1 MGFFMTL
8 NSFSIFLTVVEEM
21 NFTRAAHRLF
31 ITQQSLSGHIRRLE
45 EEYGVTLFERKPVL
59 KLTPEGKNMV
69 FYARQILQAENMMIS
84 GFADITKNSSA
95 YLNIGISYMRSAIFG
110 SGIWKRYHK
119 KYPNIEVRFSEKNTD
134 RLLEEL
140 QRGDLS
146 VMVGIDIRVMSG
158 FKVVPL
164 VDEQL
169 RCIVKRSL
177 IENYYGDKADQMIEK
192 FSAEGIRLEEIK
204 EIPMLFPPRGNRLRV
219 PLEQVFRQAGV
230 MPKIIFESDLPE
242 LLYRLGVEGDGAAL
256 ITPMTIYDHFRQGTQ
271 LSKDCCNFRVL
282 NTGTNRI
289 SLAYQADIE
298 LPQYVEGMIEAIQEE
313 FREYKGMMEANNI

>member
-1 MGFFMTL
+1 MTL
-8 NSFSIFLTVVEEM
+8 NSFSVFLTVVEEM
-21 NFTRAAHRLF
+21 NFTRAAHKLF

-95 YLNIGISYMRSAIFG
+95 YLTIGISYMRSAIFG
-110 SGIWKRYHK
+110 SGIWKRFHK

-177 IENYYGDKADQMIEK
+177 IEEYYEEKASGMIERFDK
-192 FSAEGIRLEEIK
+192 EGIRLEEITK
-204 EIPMLFPPRGNRLRV
+204 IPMLFPPKGNRLRV

-230 MPKIIFESDLPE
+230 MPRIIFESDLPE
-242 LLYRLGVEGDGAAL
+242 LLYRLASEGDGAAV
-256 ITPMTIYDHFRQGTQ
+256 IAPMTIYDHFRQGTM
-271 LSKDCCNFRVL
+271 LSEECCNFRVL
-282 NTGTNRI
+282 NTGTSRI
-289 SLAYQADIE
+289 SLAYPADIE
-298 LPQYVEGMIEAIQEE
+298 LPQYVEGMIDAIREE
-313 FREYKGMMEANNI
+313 FREYKWMMERQRI

>member
-1 MGFFMTL
+1 MTL
-8 NSFSIFLTVVEEM
+8 NSFSVFLTVVEEM
-21 NFTRAAHRLF
+21 NFTRAAHKLF

-95 YLNIGISYMRSAIFG
+95 YLTIGISYMRSAIFG
-110 SGIWKRYHK
+110 SGIWKRFHK

-177 IENYYGDKADQMIEK
+177 IEEYYEEKAAGMIERFDK
-192 FSAEGIRLEEIK
+192 EGIRLEEITK
-204 EIPMLFPPRGNRLRV
+204 IPMLFPPKGNRLRV

-230 MPKIIFESDLPE
+230 MPRIIFESDLPE
-242 LLYRLGVEGDGAAL
+242 LLYRLASEGDGAAV
-256 ITPMTIYDHFRQGTQ
+256 IAPMTIYDHFRQGTM
-271 LSKDCCNFRVL
+271 LSEECCNFRVL
-282 NTGTNRI
+282 NTGTSRI
-289 SLAYQADIE
+289 SLAYPADIE
-298 LPQYVEGMIEAIQEE
+298 LPQYVEGMIDAIREE
-313 FREYKGMMEANNI
+313 FREYKWMMERQRI

>member
-1 MGFFMTL
+1 MTL

-21 NFTRAAHRLF
+21 NFTRAAHKLF

-84 GFADITKNSSA
+84 GFADITKNSAA
-95 YLNIGISYMRSAIFG
+95 YLNIGISYMRSGIFG
-110 SGIWKRYHK
+110 SGIWKRFHK
-119 KYPNIEVRFSEKNTD
+119 NYPNIEVRFSEKNTD

-146 VMVGIDIRVMSG
+146 VMVGIDIRVMAG

-169 RCIVKRSL
+169 RCIVKQSL
-177 IENYYGDKADQMIEK
+177 IEEYYKDRAAEMIERFK
-192 FSAEGIRLEEIK
+192 TDGIRLEEIK
-204 EIPMLFPPRGNRLRV
+204 EIPMLFPPKGNRLRI

-242 LLYRLGVEGDGAAL
+242 LLYRLAAEGDGAA
-256 ITPMTIYDHFRQGTQ
+256 IVAPMTVYDHFRQGTM

-282 NTGTNRI
+282 NTGTSRI
-289 SLAYQADIE
+289 SLAYQADID
-298 LPQYVEGMIEAIQEE
+298 LPQYVEGMIDAIKEE
-313 FREYKGMMEANNI
+313 FREYKSMMEKHDI